1 MPDNIL
7 LLPDAIAN
15 QIAAGEVVQRPSSV
29 VKELLENSIDA
40 GASEIVVIVKDAGK
54 TLVQVMDNGY
64 GMTTTDARMSF
75 ERHATSKIRNA
86 EDLFTIRTMGFR
98 GEALASIAA
107 VAQVEMSSRPAA
119 SELGTLL
126 KIEASE
132 VKSQEPTSCV
142 AGTSLAVKNLFYNI
156 PARRNF
162 LKSNGVEMRHITD
175 EFTRVALANPQV
187 VFKLYQNDLETFNLP
202 KGKLSQRI
210 VGLFGAGYKEQMVK
224 CTEETDQIKISGYV
238 GKPEFAKKSRGEQ
251 FFFVNNRFIKS
262 GYLHH
267 AVLNAYQGLLA
278 ADSHPFYVLFI
289 NIDPHHVDINVHP
302 TKTEIKFDDERTV
315 YGVIRAAVR
324 QSLATHNVMP
334 SIDFDSDINFGQIR
348 KSEAPVSGIDK
359 AYTQFKNIPPNKN
372 LEHWE
377 SLYQDQIKQSKLN
390 FKSDEEL
397 SQENIIHRE
406 SSISQTRETLLPVDD
421 TIIQVHSKYII
432 APIKSGLLVVDQ
444 VRAHERILYERFV
457 GQLAN
462 RAGNAQQCMF
472 PVNIELNPADH
483 SLVKEIEDEIRS
495 LGFLIEDFGGNSIV
509 INAMPAGL
517 PGCNEKDL
525 FEGLIEQFNRNK
537 SELSISL
544 QDNLARAMAKRS
556 ALGEF
561 KLLDKQER
569 KSIIDGLFACENPNY
584 TPDGQKTYFIV
595 ELKQFEAFFN

>member
-40 GASEIVVIVKDAGK
+40 GANEIVVIVKDAGK

-289 NIDPHHVDINVHP
+289 DIDPHHVDINVHP

-348 KSEAPVSGIDK
+348 KSEAPVSGVDK

-397 SQENIIHRE
+397 SQENFIHRE
-406 SSISQTRETLLPVDD
+406 SSINQTRETLLPVDD